1 MNIKI
6 STLQVPQAYKNLQ
19 TPEDG
24 VFVHGLFIDAGRW
37 DFQFNILVDA
47 NIGEMHPW
55 LPVVHVNPVLQ
66 LPEQD
71 PRYVCPL
78 YKTSL
83 RAGVLSTTGHSTNFV
98 LPLLLPSVQQQSYWI
113 LKGTALLIEIPN

>member
-47 NIGEMHPW
+47 NIGN
-55 LPVVHVNPVLQ
+55 LFIKISN
-66 LPEQD
+66 
-71 PRYVCPL
+71 
-78 YKTSL
+78 SL
-83 RAGVLSTTGHSTNFV
+83 INFTTT
-98 LPLLLPSVQQQSYWI
+98 L
-113 LKGTALLIEIPN
+113 